1 MQLLHLFLRYA
12 IISLI
17 MKNIIQFYINKGEKY
32 YVAQGIDLP
41 VVTQGKTLDE
51 LMKNIKEAVE
61 LHLEGEKPENLG
73 LSPHPSVLVNMEI
86 QTKAYA

>member
-1 MQLLHLFLRYA
+1 MPILA

-32 YVAQGIDLP
+32 YVAQGVDLP
-41 VVTQGKTLDE
+41 IVTQGKTLDE

-61 LHLEGEKPENLG
+61 LHLE
-73 LSPHPSVLVNMEI
+73 
-86 QTKAYA
+86 

>member
-1 MQLLHLFLRYA
+1 
-12 IISLI
+12 
-17 MKNIIQFYINKGEKY
+17 MKNIIQLYINKGEKY

-61 LHLEGEKPENLG
+61 LHLSYL
-73 LSPHPSVLVNMEI
+73 
-86 QTKAYA
+86 

>member
-1 MQLLHLFLRYA
+1 MLSLPIFA

-61 LHLEGEKPENLG
+61 LHLGGEKPENLG

>member
-61 LHLEGEKPENLG
+61 LHLSYLQ
-73 LSPHPSVLVNMEI
+73 SSVKI
-86 QTKAYA
+86 CFRP